1 MNEIFHCYEIFHCLN
16 VKLLKMV
23 FKCLWHGS
31 VLWYMIVSWNS
42 LWYFL
47 WLPISINYFLCAR
60 NVVITLTKKY
70 FFVMLQYH
78 VIIHQMK
85 IDYSL
90 CNLFIGI
97 TNIRLVSINPF
108 LASVSILY
116 PPQNTKKPKACWCF
130 SGGIKW
136 EHLPKMG

>member
-1 MNEIFHCYEIFHCLN
+1 
-16 VKLLKMV
+16 MV

-47 WLPISINYFLCAR
+47 WLPISINYFLCAH

-97 TNIRLVSINPF
+97 ANTRLVLSTHFWRLF
-108 LASVSILY
+108 LFY
-116 PPQNTKKPKACWCF
+116 TPWKHQKTKDFLVFLRRC
-130 SGGIKW
+130 
-136 EHLPKMG
+136 KMGTFAKNGLTLPINKF